1 MNSPPVNTGPGRGK
15 APLREISIFVLLA
28 FGLAWLVFTPLILN
42 GTPPTDPAFGTATH
56 IYVFTPAVAALLTTF
71 FVWRPGN
78 VARAL
83 AMTPL
88 RPLRR
93 VAGYSLLGF
102 AVFLLLP
109 GLVLLVAV
117 ALGIAPLDL
126 ENFSGLRDAIAERTP
141 DAVMPETGF
150 PTEAYLAILG
160 GLLLSFPL
168 VFLLY
173 FGEELGWRGYLLPRL
188 MPLGVWPALLVSGV
202 IHGLW
207 HSPQMFVHMTVGD
220 MPLIQHLGF
229 LVTVVL
235 YGIILGWLR
244 LASRSVWPAV
254 FGHAATIAFLPLF
267 GATLMHADGPTH
279 PGLYPG
285 GNGGLIGL
293 VVTGLVALG
302 ITLLLRNRVIGDG
315 VIGDGVIPIDSVGDA
330 AGNDRLNPGGAP
342 RGPVSGG

>member
-1 MNSPPVNTGPGRGK
+1 MNSPPVNSGPGRGK

-56 IYVFTPAVAALLTTF
+56 IYVFTPAVAALLVTL

-83 AMTPL
+83 ALTPL

-102 AVFLLLP
+102 VVFVLLP
-109 GLVLLVAV
+109 GLALLAAV
-117 ALGIAPLDL
+117 ALGVAPLDP
-126 ENFSGLRDAIAERTP
+126 ENFSGLREVLAERAP
-141 DAVMPETGF
+141 DAVLPETGF
-150 PTEAYLAILG
+150 PTEVYLAVLG
-160 GLLLSFPL
+160 GLLLFFPL
-168 VFLLY
+168 TFLLY

-188 MPLGVWPALLVSGV
+188 LPLGVWPALLISGL

-207 HSPQMFVHMTVGD
+207 HSPQLYIHTTLGD
-220 MPLIQHLGF
+220 MPLVGHLSF
-229 LVTVVL
+229 LVSVVL

-254 FGHAATIAFLPLF
+254 FGHAATIAFLPVF

-293 VVTGLVALG
+293 VVVGLVALG
-302 ITLLLRNRVIGDG
+302 TTLLLRNRVAGDG
-315 VIGDGVIPIDSVGDA
+315 VPPGDDDAVIS
-330 AGNDRLNPGGAP
+330 GGEP
-342 RGPVSGG
+342 RGAASGG